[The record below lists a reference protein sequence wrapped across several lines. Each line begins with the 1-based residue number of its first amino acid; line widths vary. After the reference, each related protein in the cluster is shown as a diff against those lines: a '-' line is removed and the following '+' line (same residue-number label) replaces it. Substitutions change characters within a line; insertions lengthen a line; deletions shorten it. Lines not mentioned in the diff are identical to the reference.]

1 MRTSGL
7 VVMSWLLVA
16 CSSAKDSAGGGDD
29 EEQMV
34 ATLERM
40 AALARENPSCERWAD
55 ENQRLFG
62 AEQLKTMITRIGT
75 YEGSARE
82 RFQARYGERVRVA
95 SAVVQPIAQ
104 RCVTVLREK

>member
-1 MRTSGL
+1 MRL
-7 VVMSWLLVA
+7 VMISLLVLA
-16 CSSAKDSAGGGDD
+16 SCSSDKPPANAGDE

-62 AEQLKTMITRIGT
+62 AEQLKTMIARIGT

-95 SAVVQPIAQ
+95 SAIVQPIAQ